1 MHRLWF
7 RPKGSAVVDTAVGA
21 LGLCCAAWLITA
33 TILTLDLLGRLP
45 PRLRR
50 GRNTRAVRLQT
61 TAGLA
66 VMSGVVVTQLAA
78 LWNWPRAL
86 RETLDLMDVPL
97 GLAVIAC
104 AIIAFAIRSR
114 PDHVKDAEIHS
125 SD

>member
-1 MHRLWF
+1 
-7 RPKGSAVVDTAVGA
+7 VDTAVGA

-33 TILTLDLLGRLP
+33 IILTLDLLGCLP

-86 RETLDLMDVPL
+86 RETLDLIDVPL

-104 AIIAFAIRSR
+104 AVIALAIRSR
-114 PDHVKDAEIHS
+114 PDHVKDAEIHG